1 MDKILRALVVDDS
14 AYVRKVIKQMLGRS
28 PFIDVVGVARSA
40 EEALT
45 LVDELRPDVVTLD
58 LIMPGAGGISFIRR
72 QMSQRPLPI
81 VVVSIAD
88 EASQLV
94 LDALDAGAIDFV
106 QKPSALAIATEKVFE
121 MSDELIEKVKA
132 AGSVKMAAIT
142 PGGAVQ
148 TARPA
153 VNSMAKH
160 RPAKIDLIVLGI
172 STGGPQS
179 LKQLLPSFAQDFA
192 VPIAVVVHMPIGY
205 TEMYAQR
212 LNDACALAVS
222 EAREGDAI
230 QSGHIYIA
238 PAGRHL
244 TVRRDSNGR
253 VVAHLD
259 ARPFDTLHRPAVDVL
274 FRSAADV
281 FHDRVLG
288 VVMTGMGED
297 GKQGAA
303 SIKTNGGLI
312 FAEAEESC
320 VVYGMPRAV
329 IEAHLADRVV
339 ALEQMYDAI
348 MEVAGG

>member
-1 MDKILRALVVDDS
+1 MAH
-14 AYVRKVIKQMLGRS
+14 
-28 PFIDVVGVARSA
+28 
-40 EEALT
+40 
-45 LVDELRPDVVTLD
+45 
-58 LIMPGAGGISFIRR
+58 
-72 QMSQRPLPI
+72 RPLPI

-106 QKPSALAIATEKVFE
+106 QKPSALATDKVFE

-132 AGSVKMAAIT
+132 AGAVKMTAIPPDGTGHATRPAAKS
-142 PGGAVQ
+142 A
-148 TARPA
+148 ARP
-153 VNSMAKH
+153 
-160 RPAKIDLIVLGI
+160 RPSKIDLIVLGI

-179 LKQLLPSFAQDFA
+179 LKQLLPSFAQNFA
-192 VPIAVVVHMPIGY
+192 VPIAVVLHMPIGY

-212 LNDACALAVS
+212 LNDICTLAVS

-238 PAGRHL
+238 AAGRHL
-244 TVRRDSNGR
+244 KVRRDSNGR
-253 VVAHLD
+253 IVAHLD

-274 FRSAADV
+274 FQSAADV
-281 FHDRVLG
+281 FRDRVLG

-303 SIKTNGGLI
+303 SIKINGGLI

-339 ALEQMYDAI
+339 PLEQMYDAI

>member
-28 PFIDVVGVARSA
+28 PFIDVVGVARNA
-40 EEALT
+40 EEALG

-58 LIMPGAGGISFIRR
+58 LIMPGAGGIGFIRQ
-72 QMSQRPLPI
+72 QMAKRPLPI
-81 VVVSIAD
+81 VIVSIAD

-94 LDALDAGAIDFV
+94 LDALDAGAIDFI
-106 QKPSALAIATEKVFE
+106 QKPSALATDKVFE

-132 AGSVKMAAIT
+132 AGGVKLTAIT
-142 PGGAVQ
+142 PDGPAG
-148 TARPA
+148 TARPKA
-153 VNSMAKH
+153 YPMTKPGPS
-160 RPAKIDLIVLGI
+160 KIDLIVLGI

-179 LKQLLPSFAQDFA
+179 LKQLLPLFPQNFG
-192 VPIAVVVHMPIGY
+192 VPIAVVLHMPIGY

-212 LNDACALAVS
+212 LNDICALAVS

-244 TVRRDSNGR
+244 TVRRDSNGSI
-253 VVAHLD
+253 VAHLD
-259 ARPFDTLHRPAVDVL
+259 ARPFDTLHRPSVDVL

-281 FHDRVLG
+281 FRNRILG

-297 GKQGAA
+297 GKQGAS

-312 FAEAEESC
+312 FAEAEQSC

-339 ALEQMYDAI
+339 PLEQMYDAI

>member
-1 MDKILRALVVDDS
+1 VVDDS

-28 PFIDVVGVARSA
+28 PFIDVVGVARNA
-40 EEALT
+40 EEALS

-58 LIMPGAGGISFIRR
+58 LIMPGAGGIGFIRQ
-72 QMSQRPLPI
+72 QMAKRPLPI

-94 LDALDAGAIDFV
+94 LDALDAGAIDFI
-106 QKPSALAIATEKVFE
+106 QKPSALATDKVFE

-132 AGSVKMAAIT
+132 AGSVKLTAIT
-142 PGGAVQ
+142 TDGPAG
-148 TARPA
+148 TARPKA
-153 VNSMAKH
+153 YPMTKPGPS
-160 RPAKIDLIVLGI
+160 KIDLIVLGI

-179 LKQLLPSFAQDFA
+179 LKQLLPLFPQNFG
-192 VPIAVVVHMPIGY
+192 VPIAVVLHMPIGY

-212 LNDACALAVS
+212 LNDVCALAVS

-244 TVRRDSNGR
+244 TVRRDSNGS

-259 ARPFDTLHRPAVDVL
+259 ARPFDTLHRPSVDVL

-281 FHDRVLG
+281 FRNRVLG

-297 GKQGAA
+297 GKQGAS

-339 ALEQMYDAI
+339 PLEQMYDAI